1 MYFGNITRKSYI
13 AVPLLNLI
21 FKLKKNMVLLSSFS
35 QWLASQE
42 VQVGIT
48 IVTFTVTILAFMF
61 SKVRS
66 DIIAL
71 CSTAVLLTTGVI
83 NPKAALAGFSNS
95 AVVIMIG
102 LFIVGGAV
110 FQTGLARVISSKLLK
125 LAGTDEKRLFF
136 LVMLVTAFVAA
147 FVSNT
152 GTVALLLPIIL
163 AMSKSAKVSPST
175 LMMPLAFASSMGGVL
190 TLIGTPPNL
199 IVSNYLAEN
208 NLPQFGFF
216 DFTPIGLILIAVGM
230 ICLWPLC
237 RFFLGKKSKEGIEKK
252 EERSL
257 SNLLSDYHI
266 DDCLFRLRAV
276 SAHSLLEGRTAAELD
291 IHKKY
296 GVTLLEVRRE
306 SRSLFNSVIQEPVK
320 ADTVF
325 NMGDTLYVLGHRD
338 QVETFAER
346 HNMMIL
352 PDEEKYGKVKLDF
365 YEIGLTEILITPE
378 SALINRPLRS
388 ANFKER
394 YGLSVLAIK
403 RKGKY
408 KFDEILDE
416 NISNG
421 DMLLMHGPWKG
432 IESLAKKSREWL
444 VIGRPEDDAENVP
457 LDHKA
462 PIAAVIMVLM
472 VVAMVFEKQIGIP
485 AVASVIVAGLAMVL
499 TGCTR
504 SVDGAYKMIGW
515 ESIVLIAGMMPMST
529 ALTNTGISKW
539 IAENLVGSLEPIGPI
554 AVMAGVYVVTS
565 LLSTFIS
572 NSATAILVAPI
583 AWAAA
588 QGMGVN
594 PEPLMMTAA
603 VAASACFATPIC
615 TPPNAMVMNAGHYT
629 FMDYV
634 KVGLPLQIIMGIVAL
649 LTIPLFFPFEQA

>member
-1 MYFGNITRKSYI
+1 ME
-13 AVPLLNLI
+13 PL
-21 FKLKKNMVLLSSFS
+21 FSLSL
-35 QWLASQE
+35 WLGSQE

-48 IVTFTVTILAFMF
+48 LFTFAAAIIAFMF

-71 CSTAVLLTTGVI
+71 CSTALLLTTGVI
-83 NPKAALAGFSNS
+83 DSKAALAGFSNS

-102 LFIVGGAV
+102 LFVVGGAI
-110 FQTGLARVISSKLLK
+110 FQTGLARMVSSRLLK

-136 LVMLVTAFVAA
+136 LVMAVTACVAA

-152 GTVALLLPIIL
+152 GTVALLLPIVL
-163 AMSKSAKVSPST
+163 AMSKSAGVSPST
-175 LMMPLAFASSMGGVL
+175 LMMPLAFACSMGGIL

-208 NLPQFGFF
+208 NLPQLGFF
-216 DFTPIGLILIAVGM
+216 DFTPIGLICVAVGM

-237 RFFLGKKSKEGIEKK
+237 RIFLGKKSKEGIEKK

-257 SNLLSDYHI
+257 ANLLSEYHI
-266 DDCLFRLRAV
+266 EDCLFRLKAN
-276 SAHSLLEGRTAAELD
+276 SNHSLLEGRTAAELD
-291 IHKKY
+291 IHKNY
-296 GVTLLEVRRE
+296 GVTILEVRRE
-306 SRSLFNSVIQEPVK
+306 NRSIFNNVIQETVK

-325 NMGDTLYVLGHRD
+325 SMGDTLYVLGYRD
-338 QVETFAER
+338 QVENFAQR
-346 HNMMIL
+346 HNLTIL
-352 PDEEKYGKVKLDF
+352 AEENTEGRTKLDF
-365 YEIGLTEILITPE
+365 YEIGLAEALITPG
-378 SALINRPLRS
+378 SSLINRPLRA

-394 YGLSVLAIK
+394 YGLNVLAIK
-403 RKGKY
+403 RNGHY
-408 KFDEILDE
+408 KFADILDE

-421 DMLLMHGPWKG
+421 DMLLMHGSWKG
-432 IESLAKKSREWL
+432 IESLAKKSRSWL

-457 LDHKA
+457 LNHKA
-462 PIAAVIMVLM
+462 PIAATIMLLMVL
-472 VVAMVFEKQIGIP
+472 AMVFEKQIGVP
-485 AVASVIVAGLAMVL
+485 AVASVIVAGLLMVL

-539 IAENLVGSLEPIGPI
+539 IAESLVGSLNDMGPI
-554 AVMAGVYVVTS
+554 AVMAGVYLVTS

-588 QGMGVN
+588 EGMGVN
-594 PEPLMMTAA
+594 PEPLMVTAA

-649 LTIPLFFPFEQA
+649 FCIPLFFPF

>member
-1 MYFGNITRKSYI
+1 
-13 AVPLLNLI
+13 
-21 FKLKKNMVLLSSFS
+21 MVLLSGFS

-48 IVTFTVTILAFMF
+48 IITFTATIIAFMF

-71 CSTAVLLTTGVI
+71 CSTATLLTTGVI
-83 NPKAALAGFSNS
+83 SPKAALAGFSNS

-102 LFIVGGAV
+102 LFIVGGAI

-136 LVMLVTAFVAA
+136 LVMIVTATVAA

-163 AMSKSAKVSPST
+163 AMSKTANVSAST
-175 LMMPLAFASSMGGVL
+175 LMMPLAFASSMGGIL

-216 DFTPIGLILIAVGM
+216 DFTPIGLICIAVGM
-230 ICLWPLC
+230 VCLWPLC
-237 RFFLGKKSKEGIEKK
+237 RLFLNKKDKEGVERK

-257 SNLLSDYHI
+257 GDLLNEYHI
-266 DDCLFRLRAV
+266 DNCVFRLRAN
-276 SAHSLLEGRTAAELD
+276 SSHSLLEGRTASELD
-291 IHKKY
+291 IHKNF
-296 GVTLLEVRRE
+296 GVTVLEVRRE
-306 SRSLFNSVIQEPVK
+306 NRSLFNSVIQEIVK
-320 ADTVF
+320 ADTIF
-325 NMGDTLYVLGHRD
+325 NMGDTLYVLGHRE
-338 QVETFAER
+338 QVEIFARR
-346 HNMMIL
+346 HNLTIL
-352 PDEEKYGKVKLDF
+352 EDDNFEGKAKLDF

-408 KFDEILDE
+408 KFDDILDE
-416 NISNG
+416 KISNG
-421 DMLLMHGPWKG
+421 DMLLMHGAWKG
-432 IESLAKKSREWL
+432 IESLAKKTREWL
-444 VIGRPEDDAENVP
+444 VIGRPEDDAESVP
-457 LDHKA
+457 LSHKA
-462 PIAAVIMVLM
+462 PIAAIIMFLM

-485 AVASVIVAGLAMVL
+485 AVASVIVAGLLMVL

-539 IAENLVGSLEPIGPI
+539 IAENLVGSLSDIGPL
-554 AVMAGVYVVTS
+554 AVMAGVYLVTS

-588 QGMGVN
+588 EGMGIN
-594 PEPLMMTAA
+594 PQPLMMTAA

-634 KVGLPLQIIMGIVAL
+634 KVGLPLQIIMGIVAI
-649 LTIPLFFPFEQA
+649 LTIPLLFPISPID

>member
-346 HNMMIL
+346 HNLMIL

>member
-1 MYFGNITRKSYI
+1 ME
-13 AVPLLNLI
+13 PL
-21 FKLKKNMVLLSSFS
+21 FSLSL
-35 QWLASQE
+35 WLGSQE

-48 IVTFTVTILAFMF
+48 LFTFAAAIIAFMF

-71 CSTAVLLTTGVI
+71 CSTALLLTTGVI
-83 NPKAALAGFSNS
+83 DSKAALAGFSNS

-102 LFIVGGAV
+102 LFVVGGAI
-110 FQTGLARVISSKLLK
+110 FQTGLARMVSSRLLK

-136 LVMLVTAFVAA
+136 LVMAVTACVAA

-152 GTVALLLPIIL
+152 GTVALLLPIVL
-163 AMSKSAKVSPST
+163 AMSKSAGVSPST
-175 LMMPLAFASSMGGVL
+175 LMMPLAFASSMGGIL

-208 NLPQFGFF
+208 NLPQLGFF
-216 DFTPIGLILIAVGM
+216 DFTPIGLICVAVGM

-237 RFFLGKKSKEGIEKK
+237 RIFLGKKSKEGIEKK

-257 SNLLSDYHI
+257 ANLLSEYHI
-266 DDCLFRLRAV
+266 EDCLFRLKAN
-276 SAHSLLEGRTAAELD
+276 SNHSLLEGRTAAELD
-291 IHKKY
+291 IHKNY
-296 GVTLLEVRRE
+296 GVTILEVRRE
-306 SRSLFNSVIQEPVK
+306 NRSIFNNVIQETVK

-325 NMGDTLYVLGHRD
+325 SMGDTLYVLGYRD
-338 QVETFAER
+338 QVENFAQR
-346 HNMMIL
+346 HNLTIL
-352 PDEEKYGKVKLDF
+352 AEENTEGRTKLDF
-365 YEIGLTEILITPE
+365 YEIGLAEALITPG
-378 SALINRPLRS
+378 SSLINRPLRA

-394 YGLSVLAIK
+394 YGLNVLAIK
-403 RKGKY
+403 RNGHY
-408 KFDEILDE
+408 KFADILDE

-421 DMLLMHGPWKG
+421 DMLLMHGSWKG
-432 IESLAKKSREWL
+432 IESLAKKSRSWL

-457 LDHKA
+457 LNHKA
-462 PIAAVIMVLM
+462 PIAATIMLLMVL
-472 VVAMVFEKQIGIP
+472 AMVFEKQIGVP
-485 AVASVIVAGLAMVL
+485 AVASVIVAG
-499 TGCTR
+499 
-504 SVDGAYKMIGW
+504 
-515 ESIVLIAGMMPMST
+515 GMMPMST

-539 IAENLVGSLEPIGPI
+539 IAESLVGSLNDMGPI
-554 AVMAGVYVVTS
+554 AVMAGVYLVTS

-588 QGMGVN
+588 EGMGVN
-594 PEPLMMTAA
+594 PEPFMVTAA

-649 LTIPLFFPFEQA
+649 FCIPLFFPF

>member
-1 MYFGNITRKSYI
+1 MDYFSG
-13 AVPLLNLI
+13 
-21 FKLKKNMVLLSSFS
+21 FS
-35 QWLASQE
+35 QWMASQE

-48 IVTFTVTILAFMF
+48 ILTFTATILAFMF

-83 NPKAALAGFSNS
+83 NSKAALAGFSNS

-110 FQTGLARVISSKLLK
+110 FQTGLARIISSKLLK
-125 LAGTDEKRLFF
+125 LAGTSEKRLFF
-136 LVMLVTAFVAA
+136 LVMIVTSVVAA

-152 GTVALLLPIIL
+152 GTVALLLPIVL
-163 AMSKSAKVSPST
+163 AMSKSAGISPGT
-175 LMMPLAFASSMGGVL
+175 LMMPLAFASSMGGIL

-199 IVSNYLAEN
+199 IVSNYLSEN
-208 NLPQFGFF
+208 NLPQFSFF
-216 DFTPIGLILIAVGM
+216 DFTPIGIVCIAVGM
-230 ICLWPLC
+230 VFLWPLC
-237 RFFLGKKSKEGIEKK
+237 RFFLGKKNKEGVEKK

-257 SNLLSDYHI
+257 AALLNDYHI
-266 DDCLFRLRAV
+266 DDCVFRLKAN
-276 SAHSLLEGRTAAELD
+276 SSHSLLEGRTAAELD
-291 IHKKY
+291 IHRNF
-296 GVTLLEVRRE
+296 GVTILEVRRE
-306 SRSLFNSVIQEPVK
+306 SRSIFNNVIQEIVK

-338 QVETFAER
+338 QVESFAQR
-346 HNMMIL
+346 HNLSIL
-352 PDEEKYGKVKLDF
+352 PDEEINGKGKLDF
-365 YEIGLTEILITPE
+365 YEIGLTEILITPD
-378 SALINRPLRS
+378 SALINRPLRA

-394 YGLSVLAIK
+394 FGLSVLAIK

-408 KFDEILDE
+408 KFDDILDDT
-416 NISNG
+416 ISNG
-421 DMLLMHGPWKG
+421 DMLLMHGSWKG

-444 VIGRPEDDAENVP
+444 VIGRPEDDAASVP

-462 PIAAVIMVLM
+462 PLAAVIMLLM
-472 VVAMVFEKQIGIP
+472 VLAMVFEKQIGIP

-539 IAENLVGSLEPIGPI
+539 IAENLVTSLNDMGPI
-554 AVMAGVYVVTS
+554 AVLAGVYLVTS

-588 QGMGVN
+588 EGMGVN
-594 PEPLMMTAA
+594 PQPFMMAAA

-615 TPPNAMVMNAGHYT
+615 TPPNAMVMNAGQYT

-634 KVGLPLQIIMGIVAL
+634 KVGLPLQVIMGIVAIL
-649 LTIPLFFPFEQA
+649 CIPLLFPF